1 VYARWICCVQS
12 LKMTE
17 AGPMYWR
24 RNGSDGELI
33 MISMVVGILALGSAL
48 AREPDDTVRDRPLRD
63 EATASVVLP
72 RMVDDDD
79 ASGDLASVLAPEIG
93 VAQGDRIG
101 HDDRDRDRD
110 GDGFDTASDV
120 VSASNQWEIA
130 CEIKSGSALVFDRG
144 SLRDY
149 GPVTLFRWSAPRTRI
164 ASPGDQIFTAV
175 VNCREK
181 TIEASW
187 PGRSRETYAGTC
199 GRGLVEAVCAA
210 SEQASAAG
218 AAPAGIHAP
227 GPTRASH
234 HGTLPRR

>member
-17 AGPMYWR
+17 PGPMYWP
-24 RNGSDGELI
+24 RNGSEGELI
-33 MISMVVGILALGSAL
+33 MNSMVVGILALGSAL
-48 AREPDDTVRDRPLRD
+48 AREPDDTIRDRPVRD

-72 RMVDDDD
+72 RLVDEDDTT
-79 ASGDLASVLAPEIG
+79 GDLASVLAPEIG
-93 VAQGDRIG
+93 VAQGDQPGRA
-101 HDDRDRDRD
+101 DRG
-110 GDGFDTASDV
+110 GDGFDGASDV

-218 AAPAGIHAP
+218 AAPAGTHAP

>member
-1 VYARWICCVQS
+1 
-12 LKMTE
+12 
-17 AGPMYWR
+17 
-24 RNGSDGELI
+24 
-33 MISMVVGILALGSAL
+33 
-48 AREPDDTVRDRPLRD
+48 
-63 EATASVVLP
+63 VLP

-101 HDDRDRDRD
+101 HDDRDRD
-110 GDGFDTASDV
+110 GDGFDGVSTA
-120 VSASNQWEIA
+120 VSAGNQWEIA
-130 CEIKSGSALVFDRG
+130 CEIKSGSALVFDRA